1 MAEGDAALSSEPPMG
16 QEERPYKCKQCPRS
30 YRHAGSLVNHR
41 RTHEVGLFRCL
52 LCHKDFSN
60 PMSLKSHLRTH
71 TEEKRHKCPDCG
83 RSFRVSSQ
91 LPSHHCPAQAI
102 QEQEKDQRDG
112 SYSFQRGHGTSSPAV
127 DSRSGM
133 EGNSGSLLSN
143 LEKYI
148 AESVVPADYSQQ
160 EFPIKMKEEKQ
171 DLLPGH
177 EEDGEESGLLAAME
191 DERRYKCNQCDKA
204 YKHPGSLTNHKQSH
218 TLGVYQCVICYK
230 EFSNLMALRSHA
242 RLHSEYR
249 PYKCRFC
256 HKAFRLPSELL
267 SHQKAHSQEES
278 KSTDPSAWEDLE
290 HDVWEEDSIETSA
303 KLDIYQP
310 PPVGTGFGDRVP
322 CSLKDTS
329 KAGGGE
335 RCNPDGELCVR
346 CGGTFA
352 DEEELKEHSCLYP
365 KEADEEEEAEGSS
378 PSQAAPSS
386 NEAWEARL
394 KSEEGFPMSEER
406 PFRCGDCGRTY
417 RHAGS
422 LINHR
427 KSHQIGVYSCTVC
440 SKQLYNLAAL
450 KNHLRVHLRSKLN
463 SSAPE
468 EASQH
473 PSGILDPSKAQD
485 YPDNCPTR
493 PSDAWRG
500 PAACPKEE
508 EERNLGEE
516 ERPFRCEDC
525 GRSYRHR
532 GSLVNHRHTHQTGI
546 FQCSICPKQYSNLM
560 ALRNHVR
567 VHLRAARM
575 RGKELGDGLTCSN
588 CGESFEEEAEFQL
601 HQLRHLPCTEDIEAA
616 EVPRLG
622 VLHSQEADLLQT
634 IKQDVEA
641 LENGATVAE
650 DILPASEMPQICHQ
664 CGLAF
669 PTVASLQIHAVQHGS
684 ERERLEGVVEGT
696 EPPVPIQ
703 RLYECELCGKSYR
716 HSGSLINHK
725 QTHQTGDFSC
735 SLCSKHFQNVASLKS
750 HLRGHQ
756 RPRRG
761 LSETLVTTNEDT
773 DTEAG
778 ATMPMALSLA
788 EELRESCSVLEK
800 DAIANDWQTQSQA
813 SSPLPDDSE
822 GLPYLCEQCGLG
834 FHQAK
839 NLIDHRQ
846 THQAGIYQCSLCP
859 KEYPTLLALKH
870 HFHGHAKSTASGQ
883 DNPMGEGH
891 TEEQPFLCS
900 LCGMIFPSEES
911 LQDHHSLLH
920 EEGEGRSD
928 SPHVL
933 KRETEE
939 QLDGRGDPEEEQLFS
954 HICGYCGQTFDDM
967 ASLEEHSNGHLEEKA
982 AALAD
987 TSIQLRR
994 APRMEDD
1001 PPHPPPP
1008 LVETFPLAD
1017 DLLDSR
1023 PYACGQC
1030 GKTYR
1035 HGGSLV
1041 NHKKIHLI
1049 GDYQCSICCRQY
1061 RNLSAYRNHLRNHP
1075 RCKMNGSIP
1084 QLRQLIPAAER
1095 GLPCTYER
1103 LKDEPCGA
1111 SQNGEAPPS
1120 NSFLACPIGK
1130 ERVEQGEELSSG
1142 LSKSREAQECD
1153 VPGEGN
1159 ETMEAHQAIQEM
1171 ETTEKEEEG
1180 AAEEKGP
1187 QAEEEDSL
1195 LERPFQCD
1203 VCGRSYKHAGSLINH
1218 KQTHKTG
1225 LFHCSICQKQFYNLM
1240 ALKNHNRTHFETKRY
1255 RCAECP
1261 KAFRLQKQLA
1271 SHQRVHRDRRPEP
1284 AFHLVHQRPLRAKRA
1299 SKAEMFPLLLAPAKQ
1314 LPDPEE
1320 RPYRCAQCGR
1330 SYRHAGSLLNHQ
1342 KSHKVGHF
1350 PCPLCSKAYPNLM
1363 SLKNHQRIHYEV
1375 KRHQCPDCGKA
1386 FKWQRQ
1392 LQRHQRRPHPCS
1404 KIMPG
1409 QEIERTRADCE
1420 RDQGTNPG
1428 EAPVGTLQNQ
1438 PRRKCFRNRASQK
1451 NHSCVRAKKRLECSD
1466 CGKAYQASRDL
1477 MQHLRR
1483 HQAEEK
1489 GDSPKG
1495 KLPEDQLYKCH
1506 SCERT
1511 YRQPGSLL
1519 NHKKAHATGLY
1530 HCPSC
1535 QRDFYNL
1542 LALKNHLHIHM
1553 DKRRHRCPHC
1563 GKAFRTAKR
1572 LATHTKVHG
1581 RPEGEE
1587 TFSCPVCSK
1596 RFFHHL
1602 TFQQHQ
1608 LLHTK
1613 FSTGKTKMLS
1623 SSKVSQDNRP
1633 GGPTLERRWSRKGR
1647 FPCFGCHGGVENL
1660 SSREHLGYCEWAD
1673 PLILFCPEYLDPFR
1687 I

>member
-148 AESVVPADYSQQ
+148 AESVVP
-160 EFPIKMKEEKQ
+160 
-171 DLLPGH
+171 
-177 EEDGEESGLLAAME
+177 EDGEESGLLAAME

-310 PPVGTGFGDRVP
+310 PP
-322 CSLKDTS
+322 
-329 KAGGGE
+329 
-335 RCNPDGELCVR
+335 
-346 CGGTFA
+346 
-352 DEEELKEHSCLYP
+352 
-365 KEADEEEEAEGSS
+365 
-378 PSQAAPSS
+378 
-386 NEAWEARL
+386 
-394 KSEEGFPMSEER
+394 
-406 PFRCGDCGRTY
+406 
-417 RHAGS
+417 
-422 LINHR
+422 
-427 KSHQIGVYSCTVC
+427 
-440 SKQLYNLAAL
+440 
-450 KNHLRVHLRSKLN
+450 
-463 SSAPE
+463 
-468 EASQH
+468 
-473 PSGILDPSKAQD
+473 
-485 YPDNCPTR
+485 
-493 PSDAWRG
+493 
-500 PAACPKEE
+500 
-508 EERNLGEE
+508 
-516 ERPFRCEDC
+516 
-525 GRSYRHR
+525 
-532 GSLVNHRHTHQTGI
+532 
-546 FQCSICPKQYSNLM
+546 
-560 ALRNHVR
+560 
-567 VHLRAARM
+567 
-575 RGKELGDGLTCSN
+575 
-588 CGESFEEEAEFQL
+588 
-601 HQLRHLPCTEDIEAA
+601 
-616 EVPRLG
+616 
-622 VLHSQEADLLQT
+622 
-634 IKQDVEA
+634 
-641 LENGATVAE
+641 
-650 DILPASEMPQICHQ
+650 MPQICHQ

-761 LSETLVTTNEDT
+761 LSETL
-773 DTEAG
+773 
-778 ATMPMALSLA
+778 
-788 EELRESCSVLEK
+788 
-800 DAIANDWQTQSQA
+800 SQA

-900 LCGMIFPSEES
+900 LC
-911 LQDHHSLLH
+911 
-920 EEGEGRSD
+920 
-928 SPHVL
+928 
-933 KRETEE
+933 E

-987 TSIQLRR
+987 TSI
-994 APRMEDD
+994 
-1001 PPHPPPP
+1001 H
-1008 LVETFPLAD
+1008 
-1017 DLLDSR
+1017 R

-1203 VCGRSYKHAGSLINH
+1203 VCGRSYK
-1218 KQTHKTG
+1218 
-1225 LFHCSICQKQFYNLM
+1225 
-1240 ALKNHNRTHFETKRY
+1240 
-1255 RCAECP
+1255 
-1261 KAFRLQKQLA
+1261 
-1271 SHQRVHRDRRPEP
+1271 
-1284 AFHLVHQRPLRAKRA
+1284 
-1299 SKAEMFPLLLAPAKQ
+1299 
-1314 LPDPEE
+1314 
-1320 RPYRCAQCGR
+1320 
-1330 SYRHAGSLLNHQ
+1330 HAGSLLNHQ

-1613 FSTGKTKMLS
+1613 VDGH
-1623 SSKVSQDNRP
+1623 R
-1633 GGPTLERRWSRKGR
+1633 TLEGSITGE
-1647 FPCFGCHGGVENL
+1647 GN
-1660 SSREHLGYCEWAD
+1660 
-1673 PLILFCPEYLDPFR
+1673 
-1687 I
+1687 

>member
-1 MAEGDAALSSEPPMG
+1 MAEGDALSSEPPVG

-30 YRHAGSLVNHR
+30 YHHAGSLVNHCH
-41 RTHEVGLFRCL
+41 THEAGLFRCL
-52 LCHKDFSN
+52 LCHKDFYN

-71 TEEKRHKCPDCG
+71 TEEKRHKCPDCS
-83 RSFRVSSQ
+83 RSFQVSSQ

-102 QEQEKDQRDG
+102 QEQEEEGWRDG
-112 SYSFQRGHGTSSPAV
+112 SYSFQRGQGMSSPDV
-127 DSRSGM
+127 DPRSGM
-133 EGNSGSLLSN
+133 EGSSRSLLYN

-148 AESVVPADYSQQ
+148 AESVVPADFSQQ
-160 EFPIKMKEEKQ
+160 EFPIKMEGEKQ
-171 DLLPGH
+171 DPFPGQ
-177 EEDGEESGLLAAME
+177 EEDREEPGLLAALE
-191 DERRYKCNQCDKA
+191 DERCYKCNQCDKA
-204 YKHPGSLTNHKQSH
+204 YKHASSLTNHKQSH
-218 TLGVYQCVICYK
+218 TLGVYQCAMCYK
-230 EFSNLMALRSHA
+230 EFSNLKALRSHTH
-242 RLHSEYR
+242 LHLEYR

-267 SHQKAHSQEES
+267 SHQKAHSQEEG
-278 KSTDPSAWEDLE
+278 KSAYPSAWEDSK
-290 HDVWEEDSIETSA
+290 HDVLEEDSIETSA

-310 PPVGTGFGDRVP
+310 PHVGTGFGDRAP

-329 KAGGGE
+329 KASGGE
-335 RCNPDGELCVR
+335 RCHPDGELCIR
-346 CGGTFA
+346 CGRTFTY
-352 DEEELKEHSCLYP
+352 EEELKEHSCLYP
-365 KEADEEEEAEGSS
+365 KEADEEKEAEGSS
-378 PSQAAPSS
+378 HSQAAPSS
-386 NEAWEARL
+386 NEAWEAHL
-394 KSEEGFPMSEER
+394 KSEEGFPMSEKR

-427 KSHQIGVYSCTVC
+427 KSHQIGAYSCTIC

-450 KNHLRVHLRSKLN
+450 KNHLRVHLRSKLI

-468 EASQH
+468 EAFQH
-473 PSGILDPSKAQD
+473 PSGILDPPKAQD
-485 YPDNCPTR
+485 CPDDCPTQ

-500 PAACPKEE
+500 PATCPMEE
-508 EERNLGEE
+508 EERTLREE
-516 ERPFRCEDC
+516 ERPYQCEDC

-567 VHLRAARM
+567 VHLRATRM
-575 RGKELGDGLTCSN
+575 QGKELGDGLTCSN
-588 CGESFEEEAEFQL
+588 CGKSVEEEAELQL

-622 VLHSQEADLLQT
+622 VLHSQEADLQT
-634 IKQDVEA
+634 IKQDVEV

-650 DILPASEMPQICHQ
+650 DILPALEMSHICHH

-669 PTVASLQIHAVQHGS
+669 PTVAGLQTHTVQHSSGG
-684 ERERLEGVVEGT
+684 EHLEGVAEGT
-696 EPPVPIQ
+696 DPPVPIQ
-703 RLYECELCGKSYR
+703 RLYKCELCGKSYR

-725 QTHQTGDFSC
+725 QTHQMGDFNC
-735 SLCSKHFQNVASLKS
+735 LLCSKHFQNVASLKS

-761 LSETLVTTNEDT
+761 LSETLVIMNEET
-773 DTEAG
+773 ETEAG
-778 ATMPMALSLA
+778 AAMPMVLSLA
-788 EELRESCSVLEK
+788 EELRDSCSVLEK
-800 DAIANDWQTQSQA
+800 DATANGCQSQSQV

-822 GLPYLCEQCGLG
+822 GLPYVCEQCGLG
-834 FHQAK
+834 FDQAK
-839 NLIDHRQ
+839 NLIDHQQ

-870 HFHGHAKSTASGQ
+870 HFHRHAKATASSQ
-883 DNPMGEGH
+883 NNPEGH
-891 TEEQPFLCS
+891 TEEQLFLCS

-911 LQDHHSLLH
+911 LQHHHSLLH
-920 EEGEGRSD
+920 KEGEGRSD
-928 SPHVL
+928 SPDVL

-939 QLDGRGDPEEEQLFS
+939 QLDVAGDPEEDQLLS

-967 ASLEEHSNGHLEEKA
+967 ASLEEHSNGHLEEKV

-994 APRMEDD
+994 APHMEDD
-1001 PPHPPPP
+1001 PPPLPPSV
-1008 LVETFPLAD
+1008 VETLPLAD

-1075 RCKMNGSIP
+1075 RCKLNRVP
-1084 QLRQLIPAAER
+1084 QLRQPVPAAER
-1095 GLPCTYER
+1095 GPPCTYER

-1120 NSFLACPIGK
+1120 NSFLASPIGE

-1142 LSKSREAQECD
+1142 LLESREAQECN
-1153 VPGEGN
+1153 VPGEEN
-1159 ETMEAHQAIQEM
+1159 EKKEAHQAIQEM
-1171 ETTEKEEEG
+1171 ETVEKEEEG
-1180 AAEEKGP
+1180 AGEEKGP

-1218 KQTHKTG
+1218 RQTHKTG

-1261 KAFRLQKQLA
+1261 KAFRFHKQLA
-1271 SHQRVHRDRRPEP
+1271 SHQRVHRDKRPKP
-1284 AFHLVHQRPLRAKRA
+1284 AFHLVQRPLRAKRA
-1299 SKAEMFPLLLAPAKQ
+1299 TKAETFPLLWASTKQ

-1320 RPYRCAQCGR
+1320 HLYRCGQCGR

-1350 PCPLCSKAYPNLM
+1350 TCALCSKAYPNLM

-1375 KRHQCPDCGKA
+1375 KCHQ
-1386 FKWQRQ
+1386 
-1392 LQRHQRRPHPCS
+1392 HQPHPCN
-1404 KIMPG
+1404 KVTPG
-1409 QEIERTRADCE
+1409 QEPKRTKADCE
-1420 RDQGTNPG
+1420 RDQGNNPG
-1428 EAPVGTLQNQ
+1428 EAPIGTLQSQLRPKRFHN
-1438 PRRKCFRNRASQK
+1438 CTSQK
-1451 NHSCVRAKKRLECSD
+1451 NHSRVRAKKRFQCSD
-1466 CGKAYQASRDL
+1466 CGKAYRASRVL
-1477 MQHLRR
+1477 RQHLRR
-1483 HQAEEK
+1483 HQAEER
-1489 GDSPKG
+1489 GDSPKN
-1495 KLPEDQLYKCH
+1495 KLLEDQPYKCH

-1511 YRQPGSLL
+1511 YRHPGSLL

-1530 HCPSC
+1530 HCPTC

-1542 LALKNHLHIHM
+1542 LALKNHLHIHT
-1553 DKRRHRCPHC
+1553 DKRCHRCPHC
-1563 GKAFRTAKR
+1563 GKDFWTAKQ
-1572 LATHTKVHG
+1572 LAAHTKVHS
-1581 RPEGEE
+1581 RSKEE
-1587 TFSCPVCSK
+1587 KTFSCPVCWN
-1596 RFFHHL
+1596 RLFHHL

-1608 LLHTK
+1608 LLHAK
-1613 FSTGKTKMLS
+1613 VDGYHALEGSITGEG
-1623 SSKVSQDNRP
+1623 N
-1633 GGPTLERRWSRKGR
+1633 
-1647 FPCFGCHGGVENL
+1647 
-1660 SSREHLGYCEWAD
+1660 
-1673 PLILFCPEYLDPFR
+1673 
-1687 I
+1687 